1 MKALQPVISQSFIRK
16 VRKMD
21 EQSGKGN
28 MNQLQTRILQVWV
41 WDSSDS
47 SEFIFL
53 LRSPA
58 LGSPA

>member
-41 WDSSDS
+41 WDSS
-47 SEFIFL
+47 EFIFL